1 MNMKHLY
8 RSRIQQHFRPFQE
21 SGHVL
26 PQAVNIGLLI
36 KLATVGYGSFVIDD
50 GSQVRER
57 STDFRTLLLATHHL
71 PQRLAADEPTVPD
84 DIRNG

>member
-1 MNMKHLY
+1 MTMKHLY

-50 GSQVRER
+50 G
-57 STDFRTLLLATHHL
+57 A
-71 PQRLAADEPTVPD
+71 
-84 DIRNG
+84 